1 MSKNSIESSVYK
13 IVQDIIKSTAYEIID
28 VEYVKEGPFKYLK
41 VYIDKP
47 EGITVDD
54 CSEISRSLSKKLD
67 DLDLISEQYFLEV
80 SSPGLERPF
89 KTESDYINNI
99 NEKVEVKLY
108 KPLDGKKVLTGI
120 LLEKQENNIVI
131 DSEKQII
138 TIEIK
143 DISKINRT
151 IEDF

>member
-13 IVQDIIKSTAYEIID
+13 IMQDIVVSTAYEIVD

-54 CSEISRSLSKKLD
+54 CSEISHALSKKLD
-67 DLDLISEQYFLEV
+67 ELDFISEQYFLEI

-89 KTESDYINNI
+89 KTDSDFKENI
-99 NEKVEVKLY
+99 NGKVEIKLY
-108 KPLDGKKVLTGI
+108 KPLDGKKVIAGI
-120 LLEKQENNIVI
+120 LLEKQENNITI
-131 DSEKQII
+131 DSENQKI
-138 TIEIK
+138 TIELK

-151 IEDF
+151 IGDF

>member
-1 MSKNSIESSVYK
+1 MSKNSIETSVYK
-13 IVQDIIKSTAYEIID
+13 IVKDIIISTAYEIID

-54 CSEISRSLSKKLD
+54 CSEISHAISKKLD
-67 DLDLISEQYFLEV
+67 ELDLISEQYFLEV

-89 KTESDYINNI
+89 KTESDYIKNI

-108 KPLDGKKVLTGI
+108 KPLDGKKVMTGI
-120 LLEKQENNIVI
+120 LLEKNEKSIVLNSENQIV
-131 DSEKQII
+131 
-138 TIEIK
+138 TIELK

>member
-54 CSEISRSLSKKLD
+54 CSEISHSLSKKLD
-67 DLDLISEQYFLEV
+67 ELDLISEQYFLEV

-89 KTESDYINNI
+89 KTESDYIKNI

>member
-1 MSKNSIESSVYK
+1 MSKNSIETSVYK
-13 IVQDIIKSTAYEIID
+13 ILQDVVKTTIYEIID

-41 VYIDKP
+41 VFIDKP
-47 EGITVDD
+47 DGITVDD
-54 CSEISRSLSKKLD
+54 CTEISHILSKKLD
-67 DLDLISEQYFLEV
+67 ELDLISEQYFLEV

-89 KTESDYINNI
+89 KTESDYIKNI

-108 KPLDGKKVLTGI
+108 KPLDGKKVMTGI
-120 LLEKQENNIVI
+120 LLEKNENNIVLN
-131 DSEKQII
+131 SENQNI
-138 TIEIK
+138 TIELK

>member
-1 MSKNSIESSVYK
+1 MSKNSIETSVYK
-13 IVQDIIKSTAYEIID
+13 IIQDIIKSTVYAIID

-54 CSEISRSLSKKLD
+54 CTEISHALSKKLD
-67 DLDLISEQYFLEV
+67 ELDLISEQYFLEV

-89 KTESDYINNI
+89 KTESDYIKNI

-108 KPLDGKKVLTGI
+108 KPLDGKKIITGI
-120 LLEKQENNIVI
+120 LLEKKENNIVL
-131 DSEKQII
+131 DSENQIV
-138 TIEIK
+138 TIELK

>member
-1 MSKNSIESSVYK
+1 MSKNSVESSVYK
-13 IVQDIIKSTAYEIID
+13 IMQDIIVSTAYEIID

-54 CSEISRSLSKKLD
+54 CSEISHILSKKLD
-67 DLDLISEQYFLEV
+67 ELDFISEQYFLEV

-89 KTESDYINNI
+89 KTESDYMKNI

-108 KPLDGKKVLTGI
+108 KPLDGKKVIAGI
-120 LLEKQENNIVI
+120 LLEKQENNII
-131 DSEKQII
+131 LDSENQII
-138 TIEIK
+138 TIELK

>member
-13 IVQDIIKSTAYEIID
+13 IMQDIVISTAHEIVD

-47 EGITVDD
+47 DGITVDD
-54 CSEISRSLSKKLD
+54 CSEISHILSKKLD
-67 DLDLISEQYFLEV
+67 ELDFISEQYFLEV

-89 KTESDYINNI
+89 KTESDYMKNI
-99 NEKVEVKLY
+99 NEKIEVKLY
-108 KPLDGKKVLTGI
+108 KPLDGKKVITGI
-120 LLEKQENNIVI
+120 LLEKQENNIII
-131 DSEKQII
+131 DSENQKI